1 MRLKSVQ
8 KLEDLGAVDYIELKV
23 WTLALEDI
31 IMETL
36 EYLLDSGN
44 VLNMFDIQEC
54 WNRISQRDGYLY
66 FKINCLTLV
75 LLCTSVLGTNFFFGL
90 LLFQISL
97 LVRFFK
103 F

>member
-8 KLEDLGAVDYIELKV
+8 QLEDLGADDYIELNV

-75 LLCTSVLGTNFFFGL
+75 LLCTSVLGTNFFVGL
-90 LLFQISL
+90 LLLQI
-97 LVRFFK
+97 
-103 F
+103 